1 MYGSVGFMKSPGWIS
16 RNVYLHLTVRR
27 TGCLKYD
34 CSETGRRREQRVDD
48 SIISSRQNLLHH
60 LPVHIGQAVIAA
72 AEAEGQAF
80 MIQSHEVQDR
90 GVQVMDVDFVF
101 D

>member
-1 MYGSVGFMKSPGWIS
+1 MMLENSALRLNLFCFVAARWRLSAFMP
-16 RNVYLHLTVRR
+16 R
-27 TGCLKYD
+27 
-34 CSETGRRREQRVDD
+34 GR
-48 SIISSRQNLLHH
+48 SRQDVGDDLA
-60 LPVHIGQAVIAA
+60 VHIGEAEVAA